1 MKRSLLWFVL
11 LLTLALV
18 ATACQKDNDDDDDAT
33 SADDDAAADDDGA
46 AGDDDAADDDA
57 DDDATPP
64 EAQEFRFDLS
74 WEVEFTATLV
84 LRQYA
89 DNTLEGRF
97 VPAQGFDVI
106 RANTPLDGTGKLLEF
121 PETFGRM
128 ITLKMQGPVLNR
140 EPCNDQP
147 ISYSLTLTA
156 KENNGYLIG
165 SVAAY
170 CGADNY
176 SGRVARVMRIS
187 GLQEVVRH

>member
-1 MKRSLLWFVL
+1 MKRSLLWLVL
-11 LLTLALV
+11 LLTLALA
-18 ATACQKDNDDDDDAT
+18 ATGCQKDNN
-33 SADDDAAADDDGA
+33 ADDDASPAGDDDAADDDGA
-46 AGDDDAADDDA
+46 TADDDAADDDA

-74 WEVEFTATLV
+74 WETQFTASLV

-106 RANTPLDGTGKLLEF
+106 KANTPLDGTGTLLMF

-128 ITLKMQGPVLNR
+128 ITLKMQGPALNR

-156 KENNGYLIG
+156 KENNGYMIG

-187 GLQEVVRH
+187 GLQELVR